1 MFGLVL
7 ADTDCACLT
16 RAPTTAGATLRV
28 ARLTDEKELV
38 RLFAFRYRVFVEEL
52 GWMARKDHGA
62 HILVDE
68 YDRDSHNY
76 AAYDDDG
83 KIVGSVRAV
92 PDGPLGLP
100 LERCKVLD
108 GYRADKSLVE
118 LSRLAVAPAWRG
130 TLAAA
135 MLMKAGYQSARR
147 MGATH
152 IVLDTYIGNG
162 VTPERLYVKLGFEQL
177 TEPYP
182 DPDYLWQQGV
192 VTFAL
197 DCEQV
202 GCEGPRQRAG
212 LQRFFNTR
220 SGLIDHGARPSW

>member
-1 MFGLVL
+1 V
-7 ADTDCACLT
+7 
-16 RAPTTAGATLRV
+16 RIV
-28 ARLTDEKELV
+28 RLTDEKELV
-38 RLFAFRYRVFVEEL
+38 RLFAFRYHVFVEEL
-52 GWMARKDHGA
+52 GWMARKDNGA

-68 YDRDSHNY
+68 FDRDAHNY
-76 AAYDDDG
+76 AAYNDAG
-83 KIVGSVRAV
+83 EIVGSLRAV

-100 LERCKVLD
+100 LERCQLLD

-118 LSRLAVAPAWRG
+118 LSRLAVAPSSRG
-130 TLAAA
+130 TLMAA
-135 MLMKAGYQSARR
+135 MLMKAGYQCARR

-152 IVLDTYIGNG
+152 IMLDTYTGNG
-162 VTPERLYVKLGFEQL
+162 VTPERLYMKLGFEQI

-182 DPDYLWQQGV
+182 DPDYLWHQGV

-202 GCEGPRQRAG
+202 GRDWPRRRAG
-212 LQRFFNTR
+212 LHRFFSTK